1 MGLTAE
7 EPAAA
12 TTTNSSSSGSGGKTS
27 RKSTSPT
34 SSSSSSS
41 SKPPTSSSSASG
53 PGLGPDPDLD
63 LSDEAFLARHEGV
76 LGKMR
81 ERWQLLQK
89 LRLEKKYAALGLTLP
104 ANWSGKRPS
113 QIPIQITAPPV
124 KFPVC
129 QILTWRIFLFLF
141 NTWLSFA
148 FFCLLLLRWW

>member
-34 SSSSSSS
+34 SSSSSSSGSS

-104 ANWSGKRPS
+104 ANWSGKHV
-113 QIPIQITAPPV
+113 PV
-124 KFPVC
+124 K
-129 QILTWRIFLFLF
+129 
-141 NTWLSFA
+141 
-148 FFCLLLLRWW
+148 